1 MSLSQQVEAYWDKR
15 SADFNTLR
23 MQEMQ
28 SPNGHAW
35 SKLIVSQLPQGKNL
49 RILDVGTGTGFFSF
63 LLAHEGHHAIGID
76 MSMQMVKHARENS
89 RAFNSTARFE
99 KMDAT
104 RLDFPDNSFD
114 MLISRNVTWT
124 LPDTEAAYSEWL
136 RVLAPGGLLLNF
148 DSDYGRTTFTNTKG
162 HVHEHMA
169 SATLDECTQIKNQL
183 PVSREIRPQWDASI
197 LQSLKVSRLDIEPN
211 IRPIVQLDENLQY
224 EDIPIFMIKAVK

>member
-1 MSLSQQVEAYWDKR
+1 MSLLQQIEAYWDKR

-35 SKLIVSQLPQGKNL
+35 SKLIMSQIPQGKIL
-49 RILDVGTGTGFFSF
+49 KVLDVGTGTGFFSF
-63 LLAHEGHHAIGID
+63 LLAHDGHQTIGID
-76 MSMQMVKHARENS
+76 MSMQMVNHARENS
-89 RAFNSTARFE
+89 RAFSSTAQFE

-104 RLDFPDNSFD
+104 QLDFSDSSFD
-114 MLISRNVTWT
+114 LLISRNVTWT

-136 RVLAPGGLLLNF
+136 RVLTPGGMLLNF

-169 SATLDECTQIKNQL
+169 ATTLDECTQLKNQL
-183 PVSREIRPQWDASI
+183 PISREIRPQWDASI
-197 LQSLKVSRLDIEPN
+197 LQALNVSDLTIEAN
-211 IRPIVQLDENLQY
+211 IRPLVQLDNNLQY
-224 EDIPIFMIKAVK
+224 EDIPIFMIKAIK